1 MSGSAG
7 ASPSRGRRRRDAG
20 RRLFIATFIGP
31 PLLLYAVFVLLP
43 AVNAF
48 RYSLTRWDGL
58 GEPAWVGLGNFGAIL
73 ASGSEFLPAIRHNL
87 FLTFVPGVITLSL
100 ALFFAYTIHQR
111 VAGARLFR
119 VAFFF
124 PNVISGVAVALL
136 WILIY
141 STTDVGM
148 LNNLLKAMGRHEPIA
163 FTESG
168 NLLWAIVPMSVW
180 SATGFFMILFL
191 AAMENIPETYYEAAR
206 LDGASAAGQFRHI
219 TLPLMWDVLTT
230 GVVFLVVG
238 GLKFFDAIYVME
250 NGRPSKATHTM
261 STLLYSKVFQEYN
274 IGYGT
279 AISVMLFLLVLGATF
294 LSLRLMRRE
303 RLEY

>member
-1 MSGSAG
+1 
-7 ASPSRGRRRRDAG
+7 
-20 RRLFIATFIGP
+20 
-31 PLLLYAVFVLLP
+31 
-43 AVNAF
+43 
-48 RYSLTRWDGL
+48 
-58 GEPAWVGLGNFGAIL
+58 
-73 ASGSEFLPAIRHNL
+73 
-87 FLTFVPGVITLSL
+87 
-100 ALFFAYTIHQR
+100 
-111 VAGARLFR
+111 
-119 VAFFF
+119 
-124 PNVISGVAVALL
+124 
-136 WILIY
+136 
-141 STTDVGM
+141 M
-148 LNNLLKAMGRHEPIA
+148 LNNLLKLMGHREPIP

-206 LDGASAAGQFRHI
+206 LDGASATSQFRHI

-279 AISVMLFLLVLGATF
+279 AISVTLFILVLAATA